1 MSMSNV
7 KVGFREELLNLIRPA
22 DWIRL
27 GLIIYES
34 EEEAAYRETEF
45 VSLIVVYKVQE
56 MNYQEFQMILP
67 YFFVV
72 DGDEAEPLK
81 VREAEFRAFKAN
93 LRASFNL

>member
-1 MSMSNV
+1 MSMSDV
-7 KVGFREELLNLIRPA
+7 KVGFREELLNLIKPA

-45 VSLIVVYKVQE
+45 VSRVVFYRIQE

-81 VREAEFRAFKAN
+81 VREADFRAFKAN
-93 LRASFNL
+93 LKASFNL

>member
-1 MSMSNV
+1 MSDV
-7 KVGFREELLNLIRPA
+7 KVGFREELLNLIKPA

-45 VSLIVVYKVQE
+45 VSRVVFYRIQE

-81 VREAEFRAFKAN
+81 VREADFRAFKAN
-93 LRASFNL
+93 LKASFNL

>member
-1 MSMSNV
+1 MSMSDV
-7 KVGFREELLNLIRPA
+7 KVGFREELLNLIKPA

-45 VSLIVVYKVQE
+45 VSRVVFYKIQE
-56 MNYQEFQMILP
+56 MNYQEFQMILS

-72 DGDEAEPLK
+72 DGDEG
-81 VREAEFRAFKAN
+81 VCQ
-93 LRASFNL
+93 